1 MIILKDELVKEEI
14 LKQAQGLFKQFGIK
28 KTTMD
33 DIAKACGKAK
43 STLYHYFKSKEEVF
57 DGVVYMELNN
67 LREIVKQRVEEKTSL
82 MDKVNTY
89 IIEFYKEIINKV
101 NIYRIMRHE
110 LIHESL
116 AHVQFNNIVE
126 FEKSYITRLVNEGFD
141 KKEVTG
147 IERKEIPFFSEIM
160 LAAFF
165 GVVRYSLES
174 DGVIDLERLQKVTDV
189 LLPRILI

>member
-1 MIILKDELVKEEI
+1 MVILKDELVKEEI

-33 DIAKACGKAK
+33 DIATACGKAK

-57 DGVVYMELNN
+57 DEVVYMELKN
-67 LREIVKQRVEEKTSL
+67 LRKVVKQRVEEKTTL
-82 MDKVNTY
+82 RDKINTY
-89 IIEFYKEIINKV
+89 VLEFYKEIINKV
-101 NIYRIMRHE
+101 NLYRIMKYE

-116 AHVQFNNIVE
+116 AKTHFDNITK
-126 FEKSYITRLVNEGFD
+126 FENSYIAKLLMEGLD
-141 KKEVTG
+141 NYELTG

-160 LAAFF
+160 VAAYF

-174 DGVIDLERLQKVTDV
+174 DGEIDLEKLQKVSDV
-189 LLPRILI
+189 LLPRILV